1 MFSTRVPPEEET
13 VAAPSPPSPV
23 LAAEDCTAPLH
34 PNSIS
39 AMKIIATPF
48 LVPVN
53 LLLINGQA
61 PFCRLLHG
69 SRHQP
74 ENRLK

>member
-1 MFSTRVPPEEET
+1 
-13 VAAPSPPSPV
+13 
-23 LAAEDCTAPLH
+23 
-34 PNSIS
+34 
-39 AMKIIATPF
+39 MKIIATPF

-69 SRHQP
+69 SRRQP